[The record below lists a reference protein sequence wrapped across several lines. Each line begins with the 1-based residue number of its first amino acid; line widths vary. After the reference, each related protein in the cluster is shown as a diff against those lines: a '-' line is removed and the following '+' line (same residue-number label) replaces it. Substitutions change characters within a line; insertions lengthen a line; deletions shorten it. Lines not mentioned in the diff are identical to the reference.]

1 MTTTTTLPP
10 IGSTWVH
17 KKDPHDIVVVTG
29 YNTIAP
35 EGDDTIKNN
44 VVKVHRVKTNTPTI
58 EITNTFT
65 WAFKPLETMETP

>member
-1 MTTTTTLPP
+1 MSTTLPP

-35 EGDDTIKNN
+35 KGGNHIKNN
-44 VVKVHRVKTNTPTI
+44 VIKIHRVKTNTQTI
-58 EITNTFT
+58 EITHTFT
-65 WAFKPLETMETP
+65 WAFKPLEQRD